1 MTMPDE
7 TTLEYAL
14 IVINQCNTDGRIKVD
29 RQELKEAIKLIHKEI
44 RYRIP
49 RKLEKDGDADKFFD
63 DIGNCTCLHCAN
75 CGAIPFKDEKY
86 CYNCGQALDWN

>member
-1 MTMPDE
+1 MPDKM
-7 TTLEYAL
+7 TLTYAL
-14 IVINQCNTDGRIKVD
+14 IVLNRCNTDGRIKVD

-49 RKLEKDGDADKFFD
+49 RKLEKDE
-63 DIGNCTCLHCAN
+63 DIGNCTFLRCAN

-86 CYNCGQALDWN
+86 CYNCGQALDWD

>member
-1 MTMPDE
+1 MLDEMT
-7 TTLEYAL
+7 LKYAL
-14 IVINQCNTDGRIKVD
+14 IVLNQCNTDGRIKVD

-49 RKLEKDGDADKFFD
+49 RKLEKDEDANKFFA
-63 DIGNCTCLHCAN
+63 CLHCAN

-86 CYNCGQALDWN
+86 CYNCGQALDWD